1 MGLLKGAHVGQC
13 TPHTSVAVHVHV
25 GQYTPWLRYTF
36 MAYAAPMAM
45 LLNRQK
51 PWEPSGSF
59 SLVQVPSGPAWWPGG
74 RTAQKTLRAYIRG
87 EARLP
92 GGGGGTAQKTLR
104 AYSPGRCRGGIGEAG
119 SEGRPR
125 WGGREGLHSGAS
137 PQCTPHT
144 CMKLRRNA
152 GNPPSPPSPGPLP
165 RTPRPLP

>member
-92 GGGGGTAQKTLR
+92 GGGGAQHKIRCVPIARGDAGGVL
-104 AYSPGRCRGGIGEAG
+104 GRQGVKAGLDGGDVRDCIQVH
-119 SEGRPR
+119 RPSAHR
-125 WGGREGLHSGAS
+125 IHA
-137 PQCTPHT
+137 
-144 CMKLRRNA
+144 
-152 GNPPSPPSPGPLP
+152 
-165 RTPRPLP
+165 